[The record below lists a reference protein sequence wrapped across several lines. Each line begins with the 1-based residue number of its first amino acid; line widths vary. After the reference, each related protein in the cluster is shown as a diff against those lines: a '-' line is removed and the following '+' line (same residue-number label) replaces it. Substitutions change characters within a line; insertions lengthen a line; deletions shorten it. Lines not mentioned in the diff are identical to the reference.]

1 LGANVPKITP
11 ITKQA
16 VEIINGHIGECK
28 PRKRRWEKNFP
39 LWCAL
44 RSAKKSASPI
54 RAVLSGNCCF
64 PFLYASSP
72 KEIIAE
78 RIARRYQITFLQ
90 FALIDKWLCKNGYYN
105 GHPRSRIKE
114 IPSVVINFRDACHRE
129 IETWWEFVLSQA
141 KGDIPLRAIVDQQL
155 TDLILL
161 KSLEITSVIKKRP
174 SFKKEWHV
182 YGM

>member
-1 LGANVPKITP
+1 VSKITHV
-11 ITKQA
+11 TKQA
-16 VEIINGHIGECK
+16 VEIINGHIKSCK
-28 PRKRRWEKNFP
+28 PRSAKSKPNFP

-44 RSAKKSASPI
+44 RSAKKSTSPI
-54 RAVLSGNCCF
+54 EAVLSGNSCF
-64 PFLYASSP
+64 PFVYQLSA

-90 FALIDKWLCKNGYYN
+90 FLLIDKWLCRNGAYS
-105 GHPRSRIKE
+105 GHYSARISE
-114 IPSVVINFRDACHRE
+114 IPPSVIDFRDDCHRE
-129 IETWWEFVLSQA
+129 IEIWWEFVLSQA

-161 KSLEITSVIKKRP
+161 KSLEITSVITKRP